1 MVAEVIKSTMPMPM
15 AEVIKSTTV
24 VAESTIK
31 STMVTTVDTTMGVAA
46 VAIVT
51 LDGNLDRL
59 HNLERNLLGDVHGNL
74 DGLDVLEGFG
84 DGNVLH
90 DGDLDGDLDGVG
102 LGDQLDLGGDGGV
115 GDLSVG
121 LGVH

>member
-1 MVAEVIKSTMPMPM
+1 MAVTTTM
-15 AEVIKSTTV
+15 AEVTET
-24 VAESTIK
+24 
-31 STMVTTVDTTMGVAA
+31 TMVTVAGVAA
-46 VAIVT
+46 VAVVA

-102 LGDQLDLGGDGGV
+102 LGNQLDLGGDGWV